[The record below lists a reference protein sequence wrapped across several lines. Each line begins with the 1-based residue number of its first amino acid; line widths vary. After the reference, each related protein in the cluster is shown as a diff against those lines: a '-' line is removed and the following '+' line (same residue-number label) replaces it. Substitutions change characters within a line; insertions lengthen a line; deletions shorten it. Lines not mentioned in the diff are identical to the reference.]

1 VELEQTQTMHVED
14 LEQKTLAPGHKIEI
28 EVRGPN
34 EFRQLAALP
43 QRTSPCSMGGNQLVV
58 SPSNRWL
65 IALQVGLGHQPY
77 LLQAKSG
84 GAGVGTLP
92 LALVQSR
99 LFGRFLVSLPYV
111 NSAGVST
118 TSAEAATALIDSAV
132 DLADKLN
139 VRYLELRQEQ
149 EVVHSALTQRNDTK
163 VIMRLNLPGT
173 SADLWD
179 SFKSKL
185 RSQIR
190 TGQKNEF
197 DVRFGGIDLL
207 ADFYRVFSHNM
218 RDLGTPV
225 YSRGLFASI
234 LRTFR
239 DEAELCVL
247 RLKGTPVAA
256 ALLVHDQGTT
266 EVPSAS
272 SLRAF
277 NSTSANMVMYWHLLS
292 RATDRGQ
299 KQFDFGRSTIDSN
312 TFRFKAQWGAKPS
325 PSVWQYYVRSGS
337 VGEMRPDNAK
347 FGLAIRVWQRLP
359 VWFTRL
365 VGPAIV
371 RGIP

>member
-1 VELEQTQTMHVED
+1 MPVDD
-14 LEQKTLAPGHKIEI
+14 LEAKPLTPVDKIEI
-28 EVRGPN
+28 EVHGP
-34 EFRQLAALP
+34 EELHRQAALP
-43 QRTSPCSMGGNQLVV
+43 HQTLPSSTGV
-58 SPSNRWL
+58 SQFAVSQSIRWL
-65 IALQVGLGHQPY
+65 TALHDGLGHQPY
-77 LLQAKSG
+77 LLRAKSG
-84 GAGVGTLP
+84 GTEVGDLP
-92 LALVQSR
+92 LAFVHSR

-111 NSAGVST
+111 NSAGVS
-118 TSAEAATALIDSAV
+118 AKGEEAATALIDSAV
-132 DLADKLN
+132 GLADKLN
-139 VRYLELRQEQ
+139 VRYLELRQER

-163 VIMRLNLPGT
+163 VIMRLGLPGT
-173 SADLWD
+173 SAELWD

-197 DVRFGGIDLL
+197 EVCFGETDLL
-207 ADFYRVFSHNM
+207 ADFYHVFSQNM

-234 LRTFR
+234 LKTFG
-239 DEAELCVL
+239 DDAELCVL
-247 RLKGTPVAA
+247 RLKETPVAA
-256 ALLVHDQGTT
+256 ALMVHDQGTT

-312 TFRFKAQWGAKPS
+312 TFRFKAQWGAKPF

-337 VGEMRPDNAK
+337 VGEMRPGNAK
-347 FGLAIRVWQRLP
+347 FGLAIKVWQRLP
-359 VWFTRL
+359 VWLTRL
-365 VGPAIV
+365 IGPTIV

>member
-1 VELEQTQTMHVED
+1 MHVD
-14 LEQKTLAPGHKIEI
+14 HLEAKPIAPVDKIEI
-28 EVRGPN
+28 EVRGPDQ
-34 EFRQLAALP
+34 FRRQSTVP
-43 QRTSPCSMGGNQLVV
+43 NHTSPSSTDKSQFAAT
-58 SPSNRWL
+58 RWL
-65 IALQVGLGHQPY
+65 TTLQEGLGHQPY
-77 LLQAKSG
+77 LLRAKIG
-84 GAGVGTLP
+84 GVEVGALP
-92 LALVQSR
+92 LAFVRSS

-111 NSAGVST
+111 NSAGVCAGSEEVT
-118 TSAEAATALIDSAV
+118 AALLDSAV
-132 DLADKLN
+132 NLADKLN
-139 VRYLELRQEQ
+139 VRYLELRQER

-163 VIMRLNLPGT
+163 VIMRLNLPST
-173 SADLWD
+173 SAELWD

-197 DVRFGGIDLL
+197 DVRFGGKELL
-207 ADFYRVFSHNM
+207 ADFYRVFSQNM

-234 LRTFR
+234 LKNFG

-277 NSTSANMVMYWHLLS
+277 NSTSANMVMYWHLMS

-312 TFRFKAQWGAKPS
+312 TFRFKSQWGAKPF
-325 PSVWQYYVRSGS
+325 PSVWQYYVRRGS
-337 VGEMRPDNAK
+337 VGEMRPGNAK
-347 FGLAIRVWQRLP
+347 FGLAIKVWQRLP
-359 VWFTRL
+359 VWLTRL